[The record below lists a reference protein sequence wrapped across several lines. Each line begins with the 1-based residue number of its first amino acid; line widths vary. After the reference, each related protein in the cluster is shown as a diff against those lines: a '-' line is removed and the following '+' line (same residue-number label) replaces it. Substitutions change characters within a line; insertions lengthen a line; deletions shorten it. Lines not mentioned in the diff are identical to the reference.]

1 MWTVTKKIPWSGR
14 YFGISTKKFDPSNK
28 IIKLVGEDEHATQ
41 IMSISTL
48 VLPDDLHAVCVR
60 ICEDFVLFSS
70 VFGLRLTPE
79 KLSHERLSQQKEA
92 TPKTRKLSRYSRF
105 EAILA
110 HRRAP
115 ICHR

>member
-48 VLPDDLHAVCVR
+48 VLFLMTLRVLPDDQH
-60 ICEDFVLFSS
+60 S
-70 VFGLRLTPE
+70 VSF
-79 KLSHERLSQQKEA
+79 
-92 TPKTRKLSRYSRF
+92 
-105 EAILA
+105 
-110 HRRAP
+110 
-115 ICHR
+115 

>member
-48 VLPDDLHAVCVR
+48 VLSQMIPLFLPDDPHAVS
-60 ICEDFVLFSS
+60 I
-70 VFGLRLTPE
+70 
-79 KLSHERLSQQKEA
+79 
-92 TPKTRKLSRYSRF
+92 
-105 EAILA
+105 
-110 HRRAP
+110 
-115 ICHR
+115 

>member
-48 VLPDDLHAVCVR
+48 VL
-60 ICEDFVLFSS
+60 S
-70 VFGLRLTPE
+70 
-79 KLSHERLSQQKEA
+79 
-92 TPKTRKLSRYSRF
+92 
-105 EAILA
+105 
-110 HRRAP
+110 
-115 ICHR
+115 